1 MSWWDRTATLERSL
15 IFRWI
20 GWMKNANTA
29 DPDIRRRVTAVI
41 AHRRA
46 CRDERRRWGPTTQ
59 PLSTPARPRGPIGG
73 LRLAPALHKA
83 VVLGAVVVPFLAT
96 AVAIVQ
102 LWQWAVTWAD
112 LILLVALYVPISLGV
127 TAGFHRMLTHR
138 SFQAHPAVRGVLL
151 VWGSMAVQGPA
162 ITWAANHLKH
172 HALADK
178 PGDPHSPVEGLVHA
192 HLGWLFREQDAD
204 PNLYCRH
211 LLRDPVVV
219 FVHRTSLVWIALSL
233 LIPFAI
239 GGWTGLLWGGLVRM
253 FLVHHITWS
262 VNSVCHT
269 FGRRAFET
277 TDRSRN
283 QWMVGLLAL
292 GEGWHNNHHAFPRSA
307 VHGLDRWQF
316 DFSALVIATLERLHL
331 ATNVQRIAPEAI
343 TRRRLG

>member
-1 MSWWDRTATLERSL
+1 
-15 IFRWI
+15 
-20 GWMKNANTA
+20 MKDANMA
-29 DPDIRRRVTAVI
+29 DPDLRRRVTAVV
-41 AHRRA
+41 ARRRA
-46 CRDERRRWGPTTQ
+46 ARDDRRRVGPTTHRLRTAVR
-59 PLSTPARPRGPIGG
+59 PLRRIGG
-73 LRLAPALHKA
+73 LRLSPALHKV

-96 AVAIVQ
+96 GLAIVQ
-102 LWQWAVTWAD
+102 VWQWAVSWSD
-112 LILLVALYVPISLGV
+112 LMLLVALYVPISLGV

-151 VWGSMAVQGPA
+151 VCGSMAVQGPA

-178 PGDPHSPVEGLVHA
+178 PGDPHSPLEGLVHA
-192 HLGWLFREQDAD
+192 HLGWLFRENNAD
-204 PNLYCRH
+204 PSVYCRH

-219 FVHRTSLVWIALSL
+219 FVHRTSVLWVALSL

-253 FLVHHITWS
+253 FFVHHITWS

-277 TDRSRN
+277 SDRSRN

-307 VHGLDRWQF
+307 VHGLSRWQF
-316 DFSALVIATLERLHL
+316 DLSAWLITTLERLRL
-331 ATNVQRIAPEAI
+331 ATNVQRIAPEMIA
-343 TRRRLG
+343 RKRLG